1 MSQSTAALPPPS
13 APEYDVVIQRNRRA
27 PMRDGVALATDV
39 YLPAQDG
46 VAVDRPLPTLL
57 TRTPYD
63 KLGFAADAEWWARRG
78 YARVIQDVRGR
89 FASEG
94 DFYLLKNEAEDGYDT
109 IEWLA
114 EQSWSTGQVGTV
126 GTSYMGWVQSAA
138 AALNPPH
145 LAAMWVNQGAFN
157 GLTSSLRQ
165 GGALELR
172 WLAWAFWNAP
182 VSPEAA
188 RDPVLYAALDQAAVD
203 LRGYLDRLP
212 WRPGDTPLSL
222 TQDYER
228 WAIDL
233 LTLARED
240 DWLWQL
246 PSMNF
251 ERFIS
256 QTADVPTVYS
266 GGWYDSYTRATCE
279 SFMAFSEAMT
289 SSQYLLMGPWT
300 HGEAPLDR
308 TWSGDVDFGGSAPI
322 SGNLSATRLD
332 LQRQFFDHALT
343 GADSGWGEMPPVK
356 MFVMGGGSGRR
367 IASGR
372 MDHGGRWR
380 DETAWPPAGSEPVEW
395 FLQPGGGLSEE
406 AAAEDGGQSSYL
418 FDPERPVPSISAN
431 VSSLR
436 EFAPEDPTLKQQ
448 IWPPTQRSRE
458 LILPGGA
465 DQRTRPDVMGAEPP
479 YLPTASRA
487 DVLSFRSEPLADP
500 VQAIGPVTVRLWV
513 STDAPDTDFSAALL
527 DCYPPSVDYPE
538 GYALRLTDSIKR
550 LRFRNGYDR
559 EDFVAPGDIVELS
572 IELYPTSNVFQA
584 GHRIGLEI
592 SSSNYPRFDV
602 NPNTGEPIGRQTHR
616 RTALN
621 TVHHNAAHA
630 SRLELSVLAG

>member
-1 MSQSTAALPPPS
+1 MSSQSS
-13 APEYDVVIQRNRRA
+13 QPEYEVVIQRNRRVR
-27 PMRDGVALATDV
+27 MRDGVTLATDV
-39 YLPAQDG
+39 YLPARDG
-46 VAVDRPLPTLL
+46 VAVDGPWPTLL

-63 KLGFAADAEWWARRG
+63 KLGFAADGEWWARRG
-78 YARVIQDVRGR
+78 YARVMQDVRGR

-109 IEWLA
+109 VEWLA
-114 EQSWSTGQVGTV
+114 EQPWSTGKVGTV

-145 LAAMWVNQGAFN
+145 LSAMWVNQGAFN

-182 VSPEAA
+182 VSPEAV
-188 RDPVLYAALDQAAVD
+188 RDPKLYAALDQAAVD

-212 WRPGDTPLSL
+212 WRSGDTPLSL

-233 LTLARED
+233 MTLARED

-251 ERFIS
+251 ERFIG

-279 SFMAFSEAMT
+279 SFVAFSEAM
-289 SSQYLLMGPWT
+289 SSPQYLVMGPWT
-300 HGEAPLDR
+300 HGEVTLDR
-308 TWSGDVDFGGSAPI
+308 TWSGDVDFGPTAPT
-322 SGNLSATRLD
+322 SGNLARSIADFRL
-332 LQRQFFDHALT
+332 QFFDQTLKDL
-343 GADSGWGEMPPVK
+343 DSGWDERSPVT

-367 IASGR
+367 IPSGR
-372 MDHGGRWR
+372 MDHGGEWC
-380 DETAWPPAGSEPVEW
+380 EELAWPPAGAELAEW

-406 AAAEDGGQSSYL
+406 AAGEDGGSSSYL
-418 FDPERPVPSISAN
+418 FDPKDPVPSISAN

-436 EFAPEDPTLKQQ
+436 EFAPEDPTLKSQ

-465 DQRTRPDVMGAEPP
+465 DQRTRPDVMGAQPP
-479 YLPTASRA
+479 YLPTASRS
-487 DVLSFRSEPLADP
+487 DVISFRSEPLAED
-500 VQAIGPVTVRLWV
+500 VHVVGPVTVRLWV
-513 STDAPDTDFSAALL
+513 SSDAPDTDFTAALL
-527 DCYPPSVDYPE
+527 DCYPSNVDYPE
-538 GYALRLTDSIKR
+538 GYHLRISDSIKR

-559 EDFVAPGDIVELS
+559 EEFVSPGDVVEVS
-572 IELYPTSNVFQA
+572 IELYPTANIFKA
-584 GHRIGLEI
+584 GHRIGVEI

-602 NPNTGEPIGRQTHR
+602 NPNTGEPIGRQTHTR
-616 RTALN
+616 AALN
-621 TVHHNAAHA
+621 TVHHDAERA
-630 SRLELSVLAG
+630 SRLELSVVSSG

>member
-1 MSQSTAALPPPS
+1 MSREHSQ
-13 APEYDVVIQRNRRA
+13 PEYEAVIQRNRRV
-27 PMRDGVALATDV
+27 PMRDGISLATDV
-39 YLPAQDG
+39 YLPARDG
-46 VAVDRPLPTLL
+46 VAVEGPWPTLL

-78 YARVIQDVRGR
+78 YARIIQDVRGR

-114 EQSWSTGQVGTV
+114 DQPWSSGKVGTV

-138 AALNPPH
+138 ATQHPPH
-145 LAAMWVNQGAFN
+145 LSAMWVNQGAFN

-182 VSPEAA
+182 VSPEAVGDA
-188 RDPVLYAALDQAAVD
+188 ALYAALDQAAVD
-203 LRGYLDRLP
+203 LRGYLDHLP
-212 WRPGDTPLSL
+212 WRDGDTPLSQ
-222 TQDYER
+222 TKDYER

-233 LTLARED
+233 LTQARSD

-251 ERFIS
+251 EQFID

-279 SFMAFSEAMT
+279 SFVAFSEAM
-289 SSQYLLMGPWT
+289 SSPQYLLMGPWT
-300 HGEAPLDR
+300 HGEATLDR
-308 TWSGDVDFGGSAPI
+308 SWSGDVDFGPTAPT
-322 SGNLSATRLD
+322 SGNLAASISDLRLE
-332 LQRQFFDHALT
+332 FFDRTLK
-343 GADSGWGEMPPVK
+343 GLDSGWEQRPPVT
-356 MFVMGGGSGRR
+356 MFLMGGGSGRR
-367 IASGR
+367 LPSGR
-372 MDHGGRWR
+372 MDHGGEWR
-380 DETAWPPAGSEPVEW
+380 EASQWPPADAEAAEL
-395 FLQPGGGLSEE
+395 FLQPGGGL
-406 AAAEDGGQSSYL
+406 AADPASEDGGSSTYL
-418 FDPERPVPSISAN
+418 FDPTNPVPSISAN

-436 EFAPEDPTLKQQ
+436 EYAPEDPTLRQQ

-458 LILPGGA
+458 LIMPGGA

-479 YLPTASRA
+479 YLRTASRR
-487 DVLSFRSEPLADP
+487 DVLSFRSQPLEQD
-500 VQAIGPVTVRLWV
+500 VQVTGPVTVRLYV
-513 STDAPDTDFSAALL
+513 STDAPDTDFTAILL
-527 DCYPPSVDYPE
+527 DCYPPNADYPE
-538 GYALRLTDSIKR
+538 GYHLRISDSIKR

-559 EDFVAPGDIVELS
+559 EDFVAPGEVVEVA
-572 IELYPTSNVFQA
+572 IELYPTANVFKA
-584 GHRIGLEI
+584 GHRIGVEI

-602 NPNTGEPIGRQTHR
+602 NPNTGEPIGRQTHT

-621 TVHHNAAHA
+621 TVHHSADRA
-630 SRLELSVLAG
+630 SRVELSVVASRG

>member
-1 MSQSTAALPPPS
+1 MTLSSLRPSQPKY
-13 APEYDVVIQRNRRA
+13 EVVIQRNRRVT
-27 PMRDGVALATDV
+27 MRDGVTLATDV
-39 YLPAQDG
+39 YLPARDG
-46 VAVDRPLPTLL
+46 APLDGSWPTLL

-78 YARVIQDVRGR
+78 YARIIQDVRGR

-114 EQSWSTGQVGTV
+114 AQPWSTGKVGTV

-138 AALNPPH
+138 ATQHPPH

-182 VSPEAA
+182 VSPEATA
-188 RDPVLYAALDQAAVD
+188 DSTLYAALDQAAVD

-251 ERFIS
+251 ERFID

-289 SSQYLLMGPWT
+289 SPQYLLMGPWT
-300 HGEAPLDR
+300 HGEVTLDR
-308 TWSGDVDFGGSAPI
+308 SWSGDVDFGPTAPT
-322 SGNLSATRLD
+322 SGNLAASISDLRL
-332 LQRQFFDHALT
+332 QFFDHALR
-343 GADSGWGEMPPVK
+343 GVDSGWDQRPPVT
-356 MFVMGGGSGRR
+356 MFLMGGGGGRQIVSGRL
-367 IASGR
+367 
-372 MDHGGRWR
+372 DHGGVWR
-380 DETAWPPAGSEPVEW
+380 EAAEWPPAEAQQTDW
-395 FLQPGGGLSEE
+395 FLQAGGDLSMDP
-406 AAAEDGGQSSYL
+406 AGEDGGSTSYL
-418 FDPERPVPSISAN
+418 FDPDNPTPSISAN

-436 EFAPEDPTLKQQ
+436 EFAPEDPTLRQQ

-479 YLPTASRA
+479 YLPTAARS
-487 DVLSFRSEPLADP
+487 DVISFRSEPLSDDLQ
-500 VQAIGPVTVRLWV
+500 VVGPITVRLFV
-513 STDAPDTDFSAALL
+513 STDAPDTDFTAALL
-527 DCYPPSVDYPE
+527 DCYPPNADYPE
-538 GYALRLTDSIKR
+538 GYRLRISDSIKR

-559 EDFVAPGDIVELS
+559 EEFVSPGDVVELT
-572 IELYPTSNVFQA
+572 IELYPTANVFA
-584 GHRIGLEI
+584 TGHRIAVEI
-592 SSSNYPRFDV
+592 SSSNYPRFDI
-602 NPNTGEPIGRQTHR
+602 NPNTGESIGQHTHTR
-616 RTALN
+616 AALN
-621 TVHHNAAHA
+621 TVHHNANHA
-630 SRLELSVLAG
+630 SRLELSVLPT

>member
-1 MSQSTAALPPPS
+1 MPMSPPS
-13 APEYDVVIQRNRRA
+13 APQYEVIIQRNRRA

-46 VAVDRPLPTLL
+46 APLEGPWPTLL

-63 KLGFAADAEWWARRG
+63 KLGFAGDAEWWARRG

-114 EQSWSTGQVGTV
+114 EQPWSTGKVGTV

-138 AALNPPH
+138 ATQSPPH
-145 LAAMWVNQGAFN
+145 LSAMWVNQGAFN

-188 RDPVLYAALDQAAVD
+188 RDPVLYQALDQAAVG
-203 LRGYLDRLP
+203 LRGYLNRLP

-222 TQDYER
+222 TQDFER

-251 ERFIS
+251 ERFIG
-256 QTADVPTVYS
+256 QTADVPSVYS
-266 GGWYDSYTRATCE
+266 GGWYDSYTRATTE
-279 SFMAFSEAMT
+279 SFMAFSEAME
-289 SSQYLLMGPWT
+289 SPQYLLMGPWT

-308 TWSGDVDFGGSAPI
+308 TWSGDVDFGAIAPI
-322 SGNLSATRLD
+322 AGNLAPTRLD
-332 LQRQFFDHALT
+332 LQRQFFDFALQ
-343 GADSGWGEMPPVK
+343 GEDSGWGEMPAVK
-356 MFVMGGGSGRR
+356 MFVMGGGSGRQLP
-367 IASGR
+367 SGR
-372 MDHGGRWR
+372 MDHGGDWR
-380 DETAWPPAGSEPVEW
+380 EESQWPPASTVQADW
-395 FLQPGGGLSEE
+395 YLQPSGGLSGE
-406 AAAEDGGQSSYL
+406 AAGEDGGSSSYL
-418 FDPERPVPSISAN
+418 FDPEKPAPSISAN

-448 IWPPTQRSRE
+448 VWPPTQRSRE

-479 YLPTASRA
+479 YLPTASRS
-487 DVLSFRSEPLADP
+487 DVVSFRSEPLEAP
-500 VQAIGPVTVRLWV
+500 VEAIGPVTVRLWV
-513 STDAPDTDFSAALL
+513 SSDAPDTDFTAALL
-527 DCYPPSVDYPE
+527 DCYPPNADYPE

-559 EDFVAPGDIVELS
+559 EEFVSPTDIVEVT
-572 IELYPTSNVFQA
+572 IELYPTSNVFQP
-584 GHRIGLEI
+584 GHRIGVEL
-592 SSSNYPRFDV
+592 SSSNYPRFDI
-602 NPNTGEPIGRQTHR
+602 NPNTGEPIGRQTHT

-621 TVHHNAAHA
+621 TIHHSAEYP
-630 SRLELSVLAG
+630 SRVELSVTAV

>member
-1 MSQSTAALPPPS
+1 MSDEHSQPAY
-13 APEYDVVIQRNRRA
+13 EVVIQRNRRT
-27 PMRDGVALATDV
+27 PMRDGVSLATDV
-39 YLPAQDG
+39 YLPARDG
-46 VAVDRPLPTLL
+46 VALPGPWPTLL

-63 KLGFAADAEWWARRG
+63 KLGFAAGAEWWARRG
-78 YARVIQDVRGR
+78 YARVVQDVRGR

-114 EQSWSTGQVGTV
+114 EHPWSTGKVGTV

-138 AALNPPH
+138 ATQNPPH

-182 VSPEAA
+182 VSPEAVGDA
-188 RDPVLYAALDQAAVD
+188 ALYAALDQAAVD
-203 LRGYLDRLP
+203 LRGYLNRLP
-212 WRPGDTPLSL
+212 WQPGDTPLAL

-233 LTLARED
+233 LTQARED

-251 ERFIS
+251 EKFLE
-256 QTADVPTVYS
+256 QTADVPSVYS
-266 GGWYDSYTRATCE
+266 GGWYDSYTRATTE
-279 SFMAFSEAMT
+279 SFQAFRAAKT
-289 SSQYLLMGPWT
+289 APQYLLMGPWT
-300 HGEAPLDR
+300 HGEVTLDR
-308 TWSGDVDFGGSAPI
+308 SWSGDVDFGPTAPT
-322 SGNLSATRLD
+322 SGNLAASVPD
-332 LQRQFFDHALT
+332 LQLRFFDQTLK
-343 GADSGWGEMPPVK
+343 GMDSGWAEMPPVT

-367 IASGR
+367 IPSGR
-372 MDHGGRWR
+372 MDHGGAWR
-380 DETAWPPAGSEPVEW
+380 EEAQWPPESAQTVDW
-395 FLQPGGGLSEE
+395 FLQPGGGL
-406 AAAEDGGQSSYL
+406 AAEPAGEDGGASSYL
-418 FDPERPVPSISAN
+418 FDPANPVPSISAN

-436 EFAPEDPTLKQQ
+436 EFAPEDPTLKAQ

-487 DVLSFRSEPLADP
+487 DVLSFRTAPLAAD
-500 VQAIGPVTVRLWV
+500 VVVSGPLTVRLYV
-513 STDAPDTDFSAALL
+513 STDAPDTDFTATLL
-527 DCYPPSVDYPE
+527 DCYPPNADYPE
-538 GYALRLTDSIKR
+538 GYSLRISDSIKR
-550 LRFRNGYDR
+550 LRFRNGFDR
-559 EDFVAPGDIVELS
+559 EELVAPGEVVEVS
-572 IELYPTSNVFQA
+572 IELYPTANTFQA

-592 SSSNYPRFDV
+592 SSSNYPRFDI
-602 NPNTGEPIGRQTHR
+602 NPNTGEPIGQQTHTQAAR
-616 RTALN
+616 N
-621 TVHHNAAHA
+621 TIHHNTERA
-630 SRLELSVLAG
+630 SRVELSVVPA

>member
-1 MSQSTAALPPPS
+1 MNTKPSQQSQ
-13 APEYDVVIQRNRRA
+13 PEYEVIIQRNRRA
-27 PMRDGVALATDV
+27 PMRDGVSLATDI
-39 YLPAQDG
+39 YLPARDG
-46 VAVDRPLPTLL
+46 APIDQPWPTVL

-63 KLGFAADAEWWARRG
+63 KLGFAADGEWWAKRG
-78 YARVIQDVRGR
+78 YARVLQDVRGR

-114 EQSWSTGQVGTV
+114 DQPWSDGQVGTV

-145 LAAMWVNQGAFN
+145 LSAMWVNQGAFN

-182 VSPEAA
+182 VSLEALA
-188 RDPVLYAALDQAAVD
+188 DPTLYAALDQAAVD

-222 TQDYER
+222 TDDYER

-233 LTLARED
+233 LTLARAD

-251 ERFIS
+251 ERFIDA
-256 QTADVPTVYS
+256 TADVPSVYS

-279 SFMAFSEAMT
+279 SFNAFSEAM
-289 SSQYLLMGPWT
+289 SSPQYLLMGPWT
-300 HGEAPLDR
+300 HGEATLDR
-308 TWSGDVDFGGSAPI
+308 TWSGDIDFGPTAPT
-322 SGNLSATRLD
+322 SGNLADSVSHLRL
-332 LQRQFFDHALT
+332 RFFDHFLK
-343 GADSGWGEMPPVK
+343 GHDSGWSNMSPVK
-356 MFVMGGGSGRR
+356 MFLMGGGSGRR
-367 IASGR
+367 LPSGR
-372 MDHGGRWR
+372 MDHGGHWR
-380 DETAWPPAGSEPVEW
+380 DDSVWPPAAAEQLNWYLQADGSLESEP
-395 FLQPGGGLSEE
+395 PD
-406 AAAEDGGQSSYL
+406 EDGGSSRYL
-418 FDPERPVPSISAN
+418 YDPANPTPSISAN

-465 DQRTRPDVMGAEPP
+465 DQRTRPDVIGTEPP
-479 YLPTASRA
+479 HLPTASRS
-487 DVLSFRSEPLADP
+487 DVISFRTQPLAADIE
-500 VQAIGPVTVRLWV
+500 VCGPVTVRLFV
-513 STDAPDTDFSAALL
+513 SSDAPDTDFTAALL
-527 DCYPPSVDYPE
+527 DCYPANADYPE
-538 GYALRLTDSIKR
+538 GYALRISDSIKR

-559 EDFVAPGDIVELS
+559 EDFVAPSDIVEVT
-572 IELYPTSNVFQA
+572 IELYPTANAFKA
-584 GHRIGLEI
+584 GHRIGIEL
-592 SSSNYPRFDV
+592 SSSNYPRFDI
-602 NPNTGEPIGRQTHR
+602 NPNTGEPIGRHTHT

-621 TVHHNAAHA
+621 TVWHHTEHA
-630 SRLELSVLAG
+630 SRVELSVMPG

>member
-1 MSQSTAALPPPS
+1 MTREHSL
-13 APEYDVVIQRNRRA
+13 PEYEIVIQRNRRA
-27 PMRDGVALATDV
+27 PMCDGISLATDIYLPARDGVAL
-39 YLPAQDG
+39 PG
-46 VAVDRPLPTLL
+46 PWPTLL

-63 KLGFAADAEWWARRG
+63 KLSFAADAEWWARRG

-94 DFYLLKNEAEDGYDT
+94 DFYLLKNEAEDGFDT

-114 EQSWSTGQVGTV
+114 KQPWSTGKVGTV

-138 AALNPPH
+138 ATQNPPH
-145 LAAMWVNQGAFN
+145 LSAMWVNQGAFN

-182 VSPEAA
+182 VSPESVGDAM
-188 RDPVLYAALDQAAVD
+188 LYAALDQAAVN

-212 WRPGDTPLSL
+212 WRAGDTPLAL
-222 TQDYER
+222 TKDYER

-233 LTLARED
+233 LTLAGED

-251 ERFIS
+251 ERYID

-289 SSQYLLMGPWT
+289 SPQYLLMGPWT
-300 HGEAPLDR
+300 HGEVTLDR
-308 TWSGDVDFGGSAPI
+308 SWSGDVDFGPTAPA
-322 SGNLSATRLD
+322 SGNLAASISDLRLE
-332 LQRQFFDHALT
+332 FFDQTLKAL
-343 GADSGWGEMPPVK
+343 DSGWEQRPPVAV
-356 MFVMGGGSGRR
+356 FLMGGGSGRR
-367 IASGR
+367 LSSGR
-372 MDHGGRWR
+372 MDHGGEWR
-380 DETAWPPAGSEPVEW
+380 EAAQWPPTEASGLEL
-395 FLQPGGGLSEE
+395 FLQPGGRLATQ
-406 AAAEDGGQSSYL
+406 AASEDGGSSRYL
-418 FDPERPVPSISAN
+418 FDPRHPVPSISAN

-436 EFAPEDPTLKQQ
+436 EYAPEDPSLKQQ

-458 LILPGGA
+458 LIMPGGT
-465 DQRTRPDVMGAEPP
+465 DQRTRPDVMGAQPP
-479 YLPTASRA
+479 YLPTSTRS
-487 DVLSFRSEPLADP
+487 DVLSFHTDALREDVRA
-500 VQAIGPVTVRLWV
+500 AGPVTVRLHV
-513 STDAPDTDFSAALL
+513 SSDAPDTDFTALLL
-527 DCYPPSVDYPE
+527 DCYPPNPDYPE
-538 GYALRLTDSIKR
+538 GYNLRISDSIKR

-559 EDFVAPGDIVELS
+559 EELVS
-572 IELYPTSNVFQA
+572 PDEVVKLTIELYPTANVFKA
-584 GHRIGLEI
+584 GHRIGIEI

-602 NPNTGEPIGRQTHR
+602 NPNTGEPIGRQTHT

-621 TVHHNAAHA
+621 TVHHNAEYA
-630 SRLELSVLAG
+630 SSVELSVIPP

>member
-1 MSQSTAALPPPS
+1 MSEQPPQKLAQPQF
-13 APEYDVVIQRNRRA
+13 EVVIQRNRRA
-27 PMRDGVALATDV
+27 PMRDGVSLATDV
-39 YLPAQDG
+39 YLPARDG
-46 VAVDRPLPTLL
+46 EALDSPWPTLL

-63 KLGFAADAEWWARRG
+63 KLGFAGDAEWWACRG

-114 EQSWSTGQVGTV
+114 QQPWSTGQVGTV
-126 GTSYMGWVQSAA
+126 GTSYMGWTQSAA
-138 AALNPPH
+138 ATQMPPH

-188 RDPVLYAALDQAAVD
+188 RDPALYAALDQAAVD

-233 LTLARED
+233 CTLARED

-251 ERFIS
+251 ERVVK

-266 GGWYDSYTRATCE
+266 GGWYDSYTRATTE
-279 SFMAFSEAMT
+279 SFVAFSQAK
-289 SSQYLLMGPWT
+289 SSPQYLLMGPWT
-300 HGEAPLDR
+300 HGEVTLDR
-308 TWSGDVDFGGSAPI
+308 TWSGDVDFGATAPI
-322 SGNLSATRLD
+322 AGNLAPSRLD
-332 LQRQFFDHALT
+332 LQRQFFDHTLKGEDT
-343 GADSGWGEMPPVK
+343 GWNDMPAVT

-372 MDHGGRWR
+372 MDHGGEWR
-380 DETAWPPAGSEPVEW
+380 KSAQWPPDRTDTLEYY
-395 FLQPGGGLSEE
+395 LHRDGGLS
-406 AAAEDGGQSSYL
+406 AQPPGEDGGSSSYL
-418 FDPERPVPSISAN
+418 FDPQHPVPSISAN

-465 DQRTRPDVMGAEPP
+465 DQRTRPNVMGAEPP
-479 YLPTASRA
+479 HLPTASRS
-487 DVLSFRSEPLADP
+487 DVLSFRTEPLDKS
-500 VQAIGPVTVRLWV
+500 VEAIGALTVRLWV
-513 STDAPDTDFSAALL
+513 SSDAPDTDFTAALL
-527 DCYPPSVDYPE
+527 DCYPPNADYPE
-538 GYALRLTDSIKR
+538 GYALRISDSIKR
-550 LRFRNGYDR
+550 LRFRNGYAR
-559 EDFVAPGDIVELS
+559 EDFVSPSDVVEVT
-572 IELYPTSNVFQA
+572 IELYPTANVFAA
-584 GHRIGLEI
+584 GHRIGVEL

-602 NPNTGEPIGRQTHR
+602 NPNTGEPLGRQTHT

-621 TVHHNAAHA
+621 TIHHNVEHP
-630 SRLELSVLAG
+630 SRLELSVVRS

>member
-1 MSQSTAALPPPS
+1 MSPSTAVLPPPS

-39 YLPAQDG
+39 YLPARDG
-46 VAVDRPLPTLL
+46 VALDRPLPTLL

-114 EQSWSTGQVGTV
+114 EQSWSTGKVGTV

-203 LRGYLDRLP
+203 LRGYLGRLP

-228 WAIDL
+228 WARDL

-251 ERFIS
+251 ERFVG

-279 SFMAFSEAMT
+279 SFMAFSAAMT
-289 SSQYLLMGPWT
+289 SPQYLLMGPWT

-308 TWSGDVDFGGSAPI
+308 TWSGDVDLGPSAPI
-322 SGNLSATRLD
+322 AGNLAATRLD

-372 MDHGGRWR
+372 IDHGGRWR
-380 DETAWPPAGSEPVEW
+380 DQTAWPPAGAAAVDW
-395 FLQPGGGLSEE
+395 FLQPGGGLSHD
-406 AAAEDGGQSSYL
+406 AAAEDGGMSSYL

-500 VQAIGPVTVRLWV
+500 VEAIGPVTVRLWV
-513 STDAPDTDFSAALL
+513 STDAPDTDFTAALL
-527 DCYPPSVDYPE
+527 DCYPPSSDYPE

-559 EDFVAPGDIVELS
+559 EEFVSPADVVELS

-584 GHRIGLEI
+584 GHRIGVEI

-602 NPNTGEPIGRQTHR
+602 NPNTGEPIGRQTHT

-621 TVHHNAAHA
+621 TVHHNAEHA
-630 SRLELSVLAG
+630 SRLELSVLAV

>member
-1 MSQSTAALPPPS
+1 MPEQSQ
-13 APEYDVVIQRNRRA
+13 PEYEVVIQRNRA
-27 PMRDGVALATDV
+27 VPARDGVRLATDV
-39 YLPAQDG
+39 YLPARDG
-46 VAVDRPLPTLL
+46 QALPGPWPTLL

-63 KLGFAADAEWWARRG
+63 KLAFAADGEWWAMRG
-78 YARVIQDVRGR
+78 YARIMQDVRGR

-94 DFYLLKNEAEDGYDT
+94 EFYLLKNEAEDGFDT

-114 EQSWSTGQVGTV
+114 AQPWSNGRVGTV

-157 GLTSSLRQ
+157 GLSSSLRQ

-188 RDPVLYAALDQAAVD
+188 ADPALYAALDQAAVD
-203 LRGYLDRLP
+203 LRGWLNRLP

-228 WAIDL
+228 WAIDI
-233 LTLARED
+233 LTLAGEE

-251 ERFIS
+251 ERFLD

-266 GGWYDSYTRATCE
+266 GGWYDSYTRATTE
-279 SFMAFSEAMT
+279 SFMAFSAAK
-289 SSQYLLMGPWT
+289 SSPQYLLMGPWT
-300 HGEAPLDR
+300 HGEATLDR
-308 TWSGDVDFGGSAPI
+308 SWSGDVDFGPTAPT
-322 SGNLSATRLD
+322 SGNLAGSVAELRM
-332 LQRQFFDHALT
+332 QFFDHFLK
-343 GADSGWGEMPPVK
+343 DLRSGWEDVPPVR

-372 MDHGGRWR
+372 LDHGGSWR
-380 DETAWPPAGSEPVEW
+380 DEPAWPLERATEQRWHLHGDGSLRPEKPA
-395 FLQPGGGLSEE
+395 PGAPPS
-406 AAAEDGGQSSYL
+406 QYQ
-418 FDPERPVPSISAN
+418 FDPRNPVPSISAN

-436 EFAPEDPTLKQQ
+436 EYAPPDPTLKDGV
-448 IWPPTQRSRE
+448 WPPTQRARE

-465 DQRTRPDVMGAEPP
+465 DQRERPDVMGAQPP
-479 YLPTASRA
+479 YLPTAARP
-487 DVLSFRSEPLADP
+487 DVLSFRSEPLEAELE
-500 VQAIGPVTVRLWV
+500 VTGPITVTLWV
-513 STDAPDTDFSAALL
+513 SSDAADTDFTAMLL
-527 DCYPPSVDYPE
+527 DCYPPGADYPE

-550 LRFRNGYDR
+550 LRFRRGAQR
-559 EDFVAPGDIVELS
+559 EEPVRPGQVVEVP
-572 IELYPTSNVFQA
+572 IELYPTGNIFAQ

-602 NPNTGEPIGRQTHR
+602 NPNTGEPVGRHTH
-616 RTALN
+616 
-621 TVHHNAAHA
+621 TVVARNKIWHDA
-630 SRLELSVLAG
+630 SHPSRIDLPTIP